1 MFAFLVV
8 LLVNLLVSSQGQ
20 QVPYAKNNQSLS
32 SCSYEATCNVGD
44 FEGACMSVSA
54 GCCSTGIVTSGVCS
68 GSSSDIQC
76 CTQSQC
82 STSYGSGTCLQTS
95 MCKTKGGHSFS
106 GICTGPSDLQCC
118 VQDPDFPEGGHY
130 GVDVSVPI
138 SASVASCFKENN
150 IEYIVPRA
158 YRSIGEVDPN
168 ACPTLVNA
176 AKAGIPRRDVYFF
189 PCKDRIFFPVKN
201 DLLTHFLSFQLFGV
215 FRSNLP

>member
-1 MFAFLVV
+1 MFAVLVV
-8 LLVNLLVSSQGQ
+8 LLVNQLVSSSQGQ
-20 QVPYAKNNQSLS
+20 QIPYAKNNQSLS

-44 FEGACMSVSA
+44 FEGACVSVSA
-54 GCCSTGIVTSGVCS
+54 GCCPTGIVSSGVCS
-68 GSSSDIQC
+68 GSTSSDIQC

-95 MCKTKGGHSFS
+95 MCKTKGGHSFT
-106 GICTGPSDLQCC
+106 GVCTGPSDLQCC

-150 IEYIVPRA
+150 IECIVPRA

-189 PCKDRIFFPVKN
+189 PCKWRIYVFFLPPVKN
-201 DLLTHFLSFQLFGV
+201 DFLTRFLSF
-215 FRSNLP
+215 FR